1 MKEQSIE
8 KCDQLQQDYQQ
19 LQTNIQVLFRQ
30 NSEMKQ
36 DLERSSPLKII
47 VNEYLD
53 PFLNQLPDID
63 TKIIFLRQIQQEFQ
77 QSQCDWNPKGLL
89 DRFPAF
95 TSLFQQ
101 LQIRYPLYYDLCRS
115 LYEWAANRYNQ
126 LQGMNESKMPSPI
139 PTSFFHYQYQVLTSY
154 LHAMLHILKLILIF
168 HEII

>member
-1 MKEQSIE
+1 MEQQLRQQLQELSDNSSLTINRYNQINQQLEAVQLENQHLRDDLKDIQEMKEQSIE

-53 PFLNQLPDID
+53 PFLDQLPDID

-77 QSQCDWNPKGLL
+77 QSQCDWNPKGFIKQSIPCIHFFISAITNTISSLL
-89 DRFPAF
+89 
-95 TSLFQQ
+95 
-101 LQIRYPLYYDLCRS
+101 RS
-115 LYEWAANRYNQ
+115 L
-126 LQGMNESKMPSPI
+126 
-139 PTSFFHYQYQVLTSY
+139 
-154 LHAMLHILKLILIF
+154 
-168 HEII
+168 